1 MADDAAKRVLVVDD
15 ASLVRMYYRAAL
27 ERAGFRVDEALNG
40 LEAIELLLLTTF
52 DLLIV
57 DINMPQM
64 DGLTFLKTVRA
75 KALPASA
82 IPALVTSTE
91 AEPQRIAAA
100 MAAGANLYIKKPLSA
115 QALVEYAS
123 LLCGAPDG

>member
-1 MADDAAKRVLVVDD
+1 MADVVPKRILVIDD

-27 ERAGFRVDEALNG
+27 ERAGFHVDEALNG
-40 LEAIELLLLTTF
+40 LEAIELLLLTSF

-64 DGLTFLKTVRA
+64 DGLTFLKSVRA
-75 KALPASA
+75 KPLPASA
-82 IPALVTSTE
+82 IPALVTSSE

-100 MAAGANLYIKKPLSA
+100 MAAGANLYVKKPLSA
-115 QALVEYAS
+115 QALVEYAA
-123 LLCGAPDG
+123 LLCGTQHG